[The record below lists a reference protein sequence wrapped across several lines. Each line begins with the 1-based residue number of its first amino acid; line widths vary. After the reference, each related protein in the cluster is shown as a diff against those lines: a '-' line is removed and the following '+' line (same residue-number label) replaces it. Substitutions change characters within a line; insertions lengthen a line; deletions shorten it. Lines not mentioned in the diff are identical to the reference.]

1 MKNKP
6 KKAMKKTIKR
16 ACAGMFA
23 IMMAVSAMS
32 IPSSAASVSGQVSR
46 IDCGGSNS
54 ITATGA
60 SARTYAATSMTLNV
74 DLYYCYDD
82 ITNDKIKY
90 INNSNGN
97 NPVSTIDV
105 SVKKPSGNTRSNYCY
120 SKHDAV
126 YSLVGNVYHWGA
138 TTKNEYY

>member
-1 MKNKP
+1 
-6 KKAMKKTIKR
+6 MKKTIKR
-16 ACAGMFA
+16 VCAGIFA
-23 IMMAVSAMS
+23 MMIAISAMS
-32 IPSSAASVSGQVSR
+32 VPSSAASVSGSVFTTS
-46 IDCGGSNS
+46 CGGSNS
-54 ITATGA
+54 ITSTGA

-82 ITNDKIKY
+82 IPNDKIKY